1 MAERRS
7 ALAHLT
13 PVIPDEVR
21 VRLSESRPGS
31 LLQVAAWPDT
41 LATVEAVIAELLGLG
56 VPPLGTAVADPN
68 LTIAAIAPGRFLIA
82 GIAPDLAPRLEA
94 ALPSEEAAVT
104 DLSHGRAI
112 LRLQGSAA
120 AELLARGVALD
131 LHPAAFPPGRVAQ
144 TAIHHIDVLLHR
156 RAADSF
162 DLWALR
168 GFAEALA
175 EWLVDAGLE
184 FAIAVER

>member
-1 MAERRS
+1 LAWDLETLSQIEETSMAQRHS
-7 ALAHLT
+7 ALSHLP
-13 PVIPDEVR
+13 PVALAEAR
-21 VRLSESRPGS
+21 VSLSESRPGS

-68 LTIAAIAPGRFLIA
+68 LTIAATAPGRFLIA

-94 ALPSEEAAVT
+94 ALPSE
-104 DLSHGRAI
+104 
-112 LRLQGSAA
+112 
-120 AELLARGVALD
+120 LLAKGVALD

-156 RAADSF
+156 RAAESF
-162 DLWALR
+162 DLWVLR

-175 EWLVDAGLE
+175 EWLVDAGPE
-184 FAIAVER
+184 FGIAFEP

>member
-7 ALAHLT
+7 ALAYL
-13 PVIPDEVR
+13 PLAASAEAR
-21 VRLSESRPGS
+21 VSLSESRPAS

-41 LATVEAVIAELLGLG
+41 LATVEAVVGELLGLG

-94 ALPSEEAAVT
+94 ALPSEDAAVT
-104 DLSHGRAI
+104 DLSHGRVI
-112 LRLQGSAA
+112 LRLQGDAA
-120 AELLARGVALD
+120 AELLAKGVALD